1 MTEPPV
7 TLDQDVAE
15 KLSQKVL
22 ETYLNI
28 LRDAGASYVPDGT
41 EVYLSTELNMLNK
54 ELKTIFSTETDP
66 TPDDILCDVDL
77 EVRQKMYDDTLNF
90 FVKLYGEDVQTGNT
104 EETTEETTESQDTS
118 EDTSSDGTED
128 DGSYTEDYTE

>member
-28 LRDAGASYVPDGT
+28 LKDAGTTYVPDGT
-41 EVYLSTELNMLNK
+41 EVYLSTELNMMNK

-66 TPDDILCDVDL
+66 AEDDILYSVDP

-90 FVKLYGEDVQTGNT
+90 FVKLYGEDVQP
-104 EETTEETTESQDTS
+104 ETTEESTDTQNVS
-118 EDTSSDGTED
+118 EDTASGENTEE
-128 DGSYTEDYTE
+128 YTEDYTE